1 MEGFYHSMTGKPTC
15 QEIYRVL
22 KSKVYIF
29 YEIIFLDGITTIGGG
44 VVVDPEL
51 HLRNVVVLP
60 FKTVHESSYH

>member
-1 MEGFYHSMTGKPTC
+1 MTGKPTC

-22 KSKVYIF
+22 KSKAYIF
-29 YEIIFLDGITTIGGG
+29 FEIFFLDEIATIGGG

-51 HLRNVVVLP
+51 HLRNVVVLT